1 MIPARGHKA
10 LRRGRISHP
19 ERVYHITFA
28 TRNRTPIFHD
38 HVLAIAACRTFARTA
53 SSADAELLCWVLMPD
68 HFHGLLQPPWRAGPV
83 PLRATTEG
91 ARPPLAEKLV
101 KATARSGPEDS

>member
-1 MIPARGHKA
+1 M
-10 LRRGRISHP
+10 RRGRISHP

-53 SSADAELLCWVLMPD
+53 SSADAELLCWLLMPD
-68 HFHGLLQPPWRAGPV
+68 HFHGLLQLHGVQGLSRCVQRLKGRDRRLP
-83 PLRATTEG
+83 
-91 ARPPLAEKLV
+91 
-101 KATARSGPEDS
+101 RSW